1 MKIIYYTAVLLFL
14 SCNSNDQSNRLEKT
28 ESVRIPRDTIQHL
41 NTEPKPPAK
50 ISGKEYSNKRFKYV
64 LVERLGEEKFRVRGE
79 GQIFEANFNWVVED
93 GHEELYKGFEQT
105 DAGAPEWGSFDFTIE
120 VQKKRANSTLTLVLF
135 ESSAM
140 DGSRQHELP
149 VPLD

>member
-1 MKIIYYTAVLLFL
+1 MKIIYYASVLLFL
-14 SCNSNDQSNRLEKT
+14 ACSCNEQSDRLEKT
-28 ESVRIPRDTIQHL
+28 ESVRIPRDTTQHL
-41 NTEPKPPAK
+41 NTDSKPPAK
-50 ISGKEYSNKRFKYV
+50 VSGKEYSNKRFKHV
-64 LVERLGEEKFRVRGE
+64 FVERLSENKFRVRGE
-79 GQIFEANFNWVVED
+79 GQIFEANFNWIVED

-105 DAGAPEWGSFDFTIE
+105 DAGAPEWGHFDFTVE

-149 VPLD
+149 VPLE